1 MDHENY
7 ENNGRERLLRNIL
20 ICSLLILAAL
30 FSFLFVAGRAS
41 SPQTHE
47 ATVTSID
54 EKIGTVLR
62 LTASST
68 IASAGISA
76 IPGDTATPIAEKLA
90 DFSEYFLL
98 ILSVLYAEKYLLTII
113 GAGAF
118 KILLPAA
125 CVIAGLG
132 LFWNPRA
139 LYRLAVKFAFAAI
152 ALYLVIPL
160 SIRVS
165 DLIYDAYSQNI
176 EATIESAENLSE
188 ETGLLMEAGEDQNLI
203 SRIME
208 RLTESAEGLTQK
220 ASDILNRFI
229 ETLAVMIVTSC
240 VIPILV
246 LLFFLWI
253 IRLLTGIEITVP
265 VAPPLRRHGHGSA
278 DQAPAEGKRGRED
291 CRLQQNPGQKAV
303 D

>member
-1 MDHENY
+1 MDHENN
-7 ENNGRERLLRNIL
+7 EKTGRERLLRNIL
-20 ICSLLILAAL
+20 LASLLILAAL
-30 FSFLFVAGRAS
+30 FSCLFLADRAS
-41 SPQTHE
+41 SPQNHE

-125 CVIAGLG
+125 CLIAGLG

-139 LYRLAVKFAFAAI
+139 LYRLAVKFAFAAL

-265 VAPPLRRHGHGSA
+265 VAPPIRRH
-278 DQAPAEGKRGRED
+278 R
-291 CRLQQNPGQKAV
+291 
-303 D
+303 